1 MGSTKYEV
9 EKFTGQNHFG
19 MQRLKIRDLLV
30 QQGLEEVLKGDFKLK
45 KSMSE
50 KDKKEMLEKAHS
62 AIILSLGDKV
72 IRQVSKEKTTTR
84 VWSKLEGLYMIK
96 SLVN

>member
-1 MGSTKYEV
+1 MSKDHEPWV
-9 EKFTGQNHFG
+9 RPS
-19 MQRLKIRDLLV
+19 MRLRSSL
-30 QQGLEEVLKGDFKLK
+30 GLEEVLKGDFKLK